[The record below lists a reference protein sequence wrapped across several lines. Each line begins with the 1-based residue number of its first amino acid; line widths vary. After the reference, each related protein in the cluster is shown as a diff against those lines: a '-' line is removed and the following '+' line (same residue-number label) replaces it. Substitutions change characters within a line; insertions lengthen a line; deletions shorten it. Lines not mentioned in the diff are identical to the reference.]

1 MHTVREGEQGREQ
14 RADMEEG
21 KDRNNSMKVRF
32 RKWMGMLKKRV
43 SIQQERGFLAF
54 YPFHSDSPDPKLDLL
69 SYFRISFIL
78 KWERTQEIA
87 FHTAISHF
95 SVNRN
100 WSFDP
105 HYGAFWR
112 RRVQILK
119 LPPSLALSHNRFVGP
134 SSPPARPPFPLPEK
148 VSPLPSCVPLPSPC
162 SSRQP
167 AAATRLPA
175 INHVRSSSS
184 PSSSACSVVCPQS
197 CYNCLLTQPHGRR
210 LLLLLL
216 HLLLGRT

>member
-1 MHTVREGEQGREQ
+1 MDGDAE
-14 RADMEEG
+14 
-21 KDRNNSMKVRF
+21 
-32 RKWMGMLKKRV
+32 KRV

-184 PSSSACSVVCPQS
+184 PSSRLSAE
-197 CYNCLLTQPHGRR
+197 LLQLFAHSAARSDGGNGRKEGAFSSSFSSTS
-210 LLLLLL
+210 
-216 HLLLGRT
+216 LGAVHK